1 MKKFTKFE
9 QAAIKSTAKQVYRF
23 YEQKAAL
30 DRKVEEFKKKIE
42 FQKAQVDQTI
52 DAFESSVKFMSGGFT
67 TKDLCVTEIVDGK
80 RRFTMKPQEVLDM
93 LDNPSLAEPAGE
105 VFADEPVPADIP
117 PMPDA
122 DAEPEFDS
130 AGFTQEDNFQSGT
143 LEDIIDTGEEHSW
156 DDEEEEEEEE
166 EENDEDSDDEED
178 DEEDD
183 DEEDEDFDEDD
194 DEEDGD
200 EDEDEDD
207 DTESAEEDV
216 FDII

>member
-42 FQKAQVDQTI
+42 LQKAQVDQTI

-105 VFADEPVPADIP
+105 VFADEPVPADVP
-117 PMPDA
+117 PMP
-122 DAEPEFDS
+122 
-130 AGFTQEDNFQSGT
+130 G
-143 LEDIIDTGEEHSW
+143 LEDAPEDESEEEPVDIELPVEDTAKK
-156 DDEEEEEEEE
+156 EEEEEEEE
-166 EENDEDSDDEED
+166 ETDEFSDEEDSDEDESDEDDEDEDEED
-178 DEEDD
+178 EDFDD
-183 DEEDEDFDEDD
+183 DEEDEDEDADEDD
-194 DEEDGD
+194 EEPV
-200 EDEDEDD
+200 
-207 DTESAEEDV
+207 AEEDV

>member
-42 FQKAQVDQTI
+42 LQKAQVDQTI

-67 TKDLCVTEIVDGK
+67 TKDLCVTEMVDGK

-105 VFADEPVPADIP
+105 VFADEPVPADVP
-117 PMPDA
+117 PMP
-122 DAEPEFDS
+122 
-130 AGFTQEDNFQSGT
+130 G
-143 LEDIIDTGEEHSW
+143 LEDAPEDESEEEPVDIELPVEDTAKK
-156 DDEEEEEEEE
+156 EEEEEEEE
-166 EENDEDSDDEED
+166 ETDEFSDEEDSDEDESDEDDEDEDEED
-178 DEEDD
+178 EDFDD
-183 DEEDEDFDEDD
+183 DEEDEDEDADEDD
-194 DEEDGD
+194 EEPV
-200 EDEDEDD
+200 
-207 DTESAEEDV
+207 AEEDV

>member
-42 FQKAQVDQTI
+42 LQKAQVDQTI

-67 TKDLCVTEIVDGK
+67 TKDLCVTEMVDGK

-93 LDNPSLAEPAGE
+93 LDDPSLAEPAGE
-105 VFADEPVPADIP
+105 VFADEPVPADVP
-117 PMPDA
+117 PMP
-122 DAEPEFDS
+122 
-130 AGFTQEDNFQSGT
+130 G
-143 LEDIIDTGEEHSW
+143 LEDAPADESEEEPVDIELPVEDTAKK
-156 DDEEEEEEEE
+156 EEEEEEEE
-166 EENDEDSDDEED
+166 ETDEFSDEEDSDEDESDED
-178 DEEDD
+178 DEDE
-183 DEEDEDFDEDD
+183 DEEDEDFDDN
-194 DEEDGD
+194 D
-200 EDEDEDD
+200 EDEDEDADED
-207 DTESAEEDV
+207 DEEPVAEEDV

>member
-30 DRKVEEFKKKIE
+30 DRKVEEFRKKIE
-42 FQKAQVDQTI
+42 SQKAQVDQTI
-52 DAFESSVKFMSGGFT
+52 DAFESSVRFMSGGFT

-117 PMPDA
+117 PMPDV
-122 DAEPEFDS
+122 DAEPE
-130 AGFTQEDNFQSGT
+130 GFTQEDNFQSGT
-143 LEDIIDTGEEHSW
+143 LEDTTDAGEEHSR

-194 DEEDGD
+194 DD

>member
-42 FQKAQVDQTI
+42 LQKAQVDQTI

-67 TKDLCVTEIVDGK
+67 TKDLCVTEMVDGK

-105 VFADEPVPADIP
+105 VFADEPVPADVP
-117 PMPDA
+117 PMP
-122 DAEPEFDS
+122 
-130 AGFTQEDNFQSGT
+130 G
-143 LEDIIDTGEEHSW
+143 LEDAPADESEEEPLDIELPVEDTAKKEG
-156 DDEEEEEEEE
+156 EEEEEGETDEFSDE
-166 EENDEDSDDEED
+166 EDSDEDESDEDDEDEDEED
-178 DEEDD
+178 EDFDD
-183 DEEDEDFDEDD
+183 DEEDEDEDADEDD
-194 DEEDGD
+194 EEPV
-200 EDEDEDD
+200 
-207 DTESAEEDV
+207 AEEDV

>member
-67 TKDLCVTEIVDGK
+67 TKDLCTTEIVDGK

-93 LDNPSLAEPAGE
+93 LDNPSLAEPAGA
-105 VFADEPVPADIP
+105 VFADEPVPADVP
-117 PMPDA
+117 SMPGVEEESEE
-122 DAEPEFDS
+122 EPVDTELPV
-130 AGFTQEDNFQSGT
+130 ED
-143 LEDIIDTGEEHSW
+143 DVKK
-156 DDEEEEEEEE
+156 EEEEEEEE
-166 EENDEDSDDEED
+166 ETDEFSDEED
-178 DEEDD
+178 S
-183 DEEDEDFDEDD
+183 DEEDEDDEDEDFD
-194 DEEDGD
+194 DDD
-200 EDEDEDD
+200 EDEDEDEDADED
-207 DTESAEEDV
+207 DEEPVAEEDV

>member
-105 VFADEPVPADIP
+105 VFADEPVPSDIP
-117 PMPDA
+117 PMPGVEDA
-122 DAEPEFDS
+122 PVEESEEEPIDIELPSEDA
-130 AGFTQEDNFQSGT
+130 AK
-143 LEDIIDTGEEHSW
+143 
-156 DDEEEEEEEE
+156 EEEEEEEE
-166 EENDEDSDDEED
+166 TDEFSDEEDSDDEESDEDDEDEEEDDDDDDFDEDDD

-183 DEEDEDFDEDD
+183 DEDD
-194 DEEDGD
+194 DEE
-200 EDEDEDD
+200 
-207 DTESAEEDV
+207 SVEEDV

>member
-42 FQKAQVDQTI
+42 LQKAQVDQTI

-67 TKDLCVTEIVDGK
+67 TKDLCVTEMVDGK

-105 VFADEPVPADIP
+105 VFADEPVPADVP
-117 PMPDA
+117 PMP
-122 DAEPEFDS
+122 
-130 AGFTQEDNFQSGT
+130 G
-143 LEDIIDTGEEHSW
+143 LEDAPEDESEEEPVDIELPVEDTAKK
-156 DDEEEEEEEE
+156 EEEEEEETDE
-166 EENDEDSDDEED
+166 FSDEEDSD
-178 DEEDD
+178 
-183 DEEDEDFDEDD
+183 EDESDED
-194 DEEDGD
+194 D
-200 EDEDEDD
+200 EDEDEDEDADED
-207 DTESAEEDV
+207 DEEPVAEEDV

>member
-67 TKDLCVTEIVDGK
+67 TKDLCVTEMVDGK

-105 VFADEPVPADIP
+105 VFADEPVPADVP
-117 PMPDA
+117 PMP
-122 DAEPEFDS
+122 
-130 AGFTQEDNFQSGT
+130 G
-143 LEDIIDTGEEHSW
+143 LEDTPVDESEEEPVDIELPVEDTAKK
-156 DDEEEEEEEE
+156 EEEEEEEE
-166 EENDEDSDDEED
+166 ETDEFSDEEDSDED
-178 DEEDD
+178 
-183 DEEDEDFDEDD
+183 
-194 DEEDGD
+194 D

-207 DTESAEEDV
+207 FDDDEEEEDEEEDADEDDEEPVAEEDV

>member
-67 TKDLCVTEIVDGK
+67 TKDLCTTEMVDGK

-93 LDNPSLAEPAGE
+93 LDNPSLAEPAGA
-105 VFADEPVPADIP
+105 VFADEPVPADVP
-117 PMPDA
+117 PMPGVEDTP
-122 DAEPEFDS
+122 AEESEEEPVDIELP
-130 AGFTQEDNFQSGT
+130 AEDT
-143 LEDIIDTGEEHSW
+143 AEK
-156 DDEEEEEEEE
+156 EEEEEEEE
-166 EENDEDSDDEED
+166 ETDEFSDEEDSDED
-178 DEEDD
+178 D
-183 DEEDEDFDEDD
+183 EDEDFDDD
-194 DEEDGD
+194 DEDENEDA
-200 EDEDEDD
+200 DEDD
-207 DTESAEEDV
+207 EEPVAEEDV

>member
-42 FQKAQVDQTI
+42 LQKAQVDQTI

-67 TKDLCVTEIVDGK
+67 TKDLCVTEMVDGK

-93 LDNPSLAEPAGE
+93 LDDPSLAEPAGE
-105 VFADEPVPADIP
+105 VFADEPVPADVP
-117 PMPDA
+117 PMP
-122 DAEPEFDS
+122 
-130 AGFTQEDNFQSGT
+130 G
-143 LEDIIDTGEEHSW
+143 LEDAPADESEEEPVDIELPVEDTAKK
-156 DDEEEEEEEE
+156 EEEEEEEE
-166 EENDEDSDDEED
+166 ETDEFSDEEDSDEDESDED
-178 DEEDD
+178 DEDE
-183 DEEDEDFDEDD
+183 DEEDEDFDDD
-194 DEEDGD
+194 D
-200 EDEDEDD
+200 EDEDEDADED
-207 DTESAEEDV
+207 DEEPVAEEDV

>member
-42 FQKAQVDQTI
+42 LQKAQVDQTI

-67 TKDLCVTEIVDGK
+67 TKDLCVTEMVDGK

-105 VFADEPVPADIP
+105 VFADEPVPADVP
-117 PMPDA
+117 PMPGLEDA
-122 DAEPEFDS
+122 PEDEPEEEPVDIELPV
-130 AGFTQEDNFQSGT
+130 EDT
-143 LEDIIDTGEEHSW
+143 AKK
-156 DDEEEEEEEE
+156 EEEEEEEE
-166 EENDEDSDDEED
+166 ETDEFSDEEDSDEDESDEDDEDEDEED
-178 DEEDD
+178 EDFDD
-183 DEEDEDFDEDD
+183 DEEDEDEDADDD
-194 DEEDGD
+194 DEEPV
-200 EDEDEDD
+200 
-207 DTESAEEDV
+207 AEEDV